1 MSRMFHGYVIMIY
14 RDIIIYSNIGI
25 IYFLIFLYCRRAA
38 DSQCW
43 FLFLSFLLCLYAPIH
58 GYESSVASSSYHIR
72 PIRENQIFYRTYSKL
87 GYDAELKGF
96 GYDAK
101 PAEEYFDNRFIGY
114 HMEFFG
120 AGITRII
127 RMWLENG
134 CKESPGGMM
143 EILRSEYRGRLT
155 PNP

>member
-1 MSRMFHGYVIMIY
+1 
-14 RDIIIYSNIGI
+14 
-25 IYFLIFLYCRRAA
+25 
-38 DSQCW
+38 
-43 FLFLSFLLCLYAPIH
+43 
-58 GYESSVASSSYHIR
+58 
-72 PIRENQIFYRTYSKL
+72 
-87 GYDAELKGF
+87 
-96 GYDAK
+96 
-101 PAEEYFDNRFIGY
+101 
-114 HMEFFG
+114 MEFFG